1 MGGSIQINGR
11 KVANPL
17 ARMLIPPAMLMS
29 VALGVTLVLTAGLC
43 VVLIQVGI
51 ALAVSVVTAAILL
64 VWALVGMAV
73 AGPRRLDR
81 RKRKRG
87 K

>member
-1 MGGSIQINGR
+1 MGGSIRINGR
-11 KVANPL
+11 KVTNPL
-17 ARMLIPPAMLMS
+17 ARVLIPPAVLLS
-29 VALGVTLVLTAGLC
+29 VALGFALVLAVAVC

-51 ALAVSVVTAAILL
+51 ALAASVVTAAILL

-73 AGPRRLDR
+73 AGPRRLGR
-81 RKRKRG
+81 RRRKRG